1 MLIFLFKKLLDW
13 FRSLQKWLADSEGTM
28 EKGPYINKSLEI
40 LIKAGEVI
48 LPLVILCNQGL
59 LALEQLLSRLFE
71 FLTLRMF
78 VVYPRHH

>member
-13 FRSLQKWLADSEGTM
+13 FRSLRIWLADSEDAR
-28 EKGPYINKSLEI
+28 EKGPYINESLEI

-48 LPLVILCNQGL
+48 LPLVILRNQGL
-59 LALEQLLSRLFE
+59 LAFEQLLSRLFE
-71 FLTLRMF
+71 FLALRMF

>member
-13 FRSLQKWLADSEGTM
+13 LRSLEIWLADSEGTRG
-28 EKGPYINKSLEI
+28 KSPYINESLEI

-59 LALEQLLSRLFE
+59 LALEQLLSRLFK
-71 FLTLRMF
+71 FLALRMF